1 MRDFEDS
8 TLWRIS
14 AFDRE
19 RLHTGDSA
27 FVRIDGPTVLPTTL
41 LADLDRL
48 EGDPDNRD
56 VMEVVAAC
64 MRHRE
69 AALLYLQYEDL
80 VWPVT
85 LFPRSMLYHSPR
97 DLAQAGSRGLAN
109 LGIMYAEP
117 PGIRPPGHWMLERVG
132 QAGHYRPLTPLIWQL
147 ALEGPRKTL
156 LTEIAGTAAYRVVLA
171 STAEHVAA
179 PGALGPAVE
188 RLRRESMSL
197 RAIASW
203 PGMSV
208 ERASRL
214 LNALY
219 LTSSLM
225 VTRTHPAARAQPAL
239 GGLFGIGRSKR

>member
-27 FVRIDGPTVLPTTL
+27 FARIAGPTVLPTTL
-41 LADLDRL
+41 LADLDRI
-48 EGDPDNRD
+48 EADPANFD
-56 VMEVVAAC
+56 VLEVVAAC

-69 AALLYLQYEDL
+69 AALLFLQYEQL

-97 DLAQAGSRGLAN
+97 DMALATGSGLAN
-109 LGIMYAEP
+109 LKIMYAEP
-117 PGIRPPGHWMLERVG
+117 PGVRPPGHWLFERVG
-132 QAGHYRPLTPLIWQL
+132 QAVHYRPLAPLIWHL
-147 ALEGPRKTL
+147 ALDGPRRTL

-188 RLRRESMSL
+188 HLRRESVSL
-197 RAIASW
+197 RTMATW
-203 PGMSV
+203 PGLSV

-225 VTRTHPAARAQPAL
+225 VTRAHPAARTQPAL
-239 GGLFGIGRSKR
+239 RGLFGLGRPKR